1 MKVKNPKSLA
11 QMGLRAEPHQIKLG
25 FRIDL
30 PFEEIP
36 DDFDIR
42 GWQSVVDKWR
52 DDIERLAGRP
62 VDEMALVGAS
72 ASHVYDYRLDCW
84 THFAHLEFEWLEPV
98 MEDQDG

>member
-1 MKVKNPKSLA
+1 MKVKNPKSPA
-11 QMGLRAEPHQIKLG
+11 QMGLKAEPYQIRLG

-36 DDFDIR
+36 DDSDIS
-42 GWQSVVDKWR
+42 GWQSVVYKWR
-52 DDIERLAGRP
+52 DDIERLAGRS
-62 VDEMALVGAS
+62 VDEMTLIGAS
-72 ASHVYDYRLDCW
+72 ASRVYDYRLEYW